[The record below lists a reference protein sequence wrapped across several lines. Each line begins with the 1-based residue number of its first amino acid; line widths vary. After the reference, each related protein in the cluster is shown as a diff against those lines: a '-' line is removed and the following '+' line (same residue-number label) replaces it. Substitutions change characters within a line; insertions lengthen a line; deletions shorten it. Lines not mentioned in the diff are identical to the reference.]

1 MEITNIKQVKQ
12 GQIFKSYRDLCR
24 FIGCEPKKNSKGKT
38 YHLKDLARYF
48 AWENEGNKFIITEVY
63 SNPKSKVDGRK
74 NNGGNRNNKYDELM
88 DQLILDFLSRNKNV
102 EMPLSE
108 IIENL
113 NFFQNNYFIIAESYR
128 AFANNNNLSAGLVS
142 SYYLKCRDT
151 VRGCL
156 ETALNRLQRQGILTW
171 EKKIYLKC
179 NDSSD
184 NCYAEDLGK
193 EFKDKFTHAEKE
205 VYEEMGINPSNRIVT
220 TVNKS
225 YKSKVVK
232 KIVNDADNTLS
243 LYSYWRIYDIQLK
256 KQTIAVATDPEQIAE
271 DLMYRFI
278 QSITK
283 KILNIK
289 NKEGINIYATAE
301 SIRDLNRLHALI
313 WTCKRYAEEQKQREK
328 DLEQQQ
334 TELDNFLKKTVI
346 E

>member
-1 MEITNIKQVKQ
+1 MEIKIKQ
-12 GQIFKSYRDLCR
+12 GQVFKSYRDLCR
-24 FIGCEPKKNSKGKT
+24 YLGCEPKKNSKGKT

-48 AWENEGNKFIITEVY
+48 TWENKGNKFIITEVY
-63 SNPKSKVDGRK
+63 PEPKPKVDGRK

-88 DQLILDFLSRNKNV
+88 DQLILDLLLQYKNV
-102 EMPLSE
+102 EMSFSE

-113 NFFQNNYFIIAESYR
+113 DFFQNNYFKIAESYR
-128 AFANNNNLSAGLVS
+128 AFADNNNLSAGLVS

-151 VRGCL
+151 IKGCL
-156 ETALNRLQRQGILTW
+156 ETALNRLQRKNIIIW

-179 NDSSD
+179 NLSTE
-184 NCYAEDLGK
+184 NCYAEDLGQ
-193 EFKDKFTHAEKE
+193 EFVKKFTHAEKE
-205 VYEEMGINPSNRIVT
+205 VYEEMGINPANRIVT

-256 KQTIAVATDPEQIAE
+256 EQTIAVATDPEQIAE

-278 QSITK
+278 QSISK

-289 NKEGINIYATAE
+289 NKEGINIYATE
-301 SIRDLNRLHALI
+301 DSIWDLNRLHALI
-313 WTCKRYAEEQKQREK
+313 WTCKRYAKEQKQREK

-334 TELDNFLKKTVI
+334 TELDKFLKETVI